1 MMQFNGFVNMELTL
15 TVVLKKE
22 SKMVKYKAVNQKD
35 IEKVRE
41 LFTTGKF
48 STTRIATLLNRG
60 WSTVQSIID
69 SDFSLTGYKELT
81 RSLRAERKSEKN
93 NLTFRPFNAKKSP
106 GPVKIADIPVKA
118 EKDTNT
124 FSSMND
130 VLEHM
135 WNLQQDNAKEAIKVQ
150 TDDSSRTE
158 AIHKIRDGL
167 QKISEGL
174 GKLL

>member
-1 MMQFNGFVNMELTL
+1 MIPDSSPLMGPCSQCGSSDALATYPDHSWCFSCETFNFVGNEMQTEP
-15 TVVLKKE
+15 
-22 SKMVKYKAVNQKD
+22 
-35 IEKVRE
+35 KVIPM
-41 LFTTGKF
+41 K
-48 STTRIATLLNRG
+48 SRIKR
-60 WSTVQSIID
+60 
-69 SDFSLTGYKELT
+69 
-81 RSLRAERKSEKN
+81 
-93 NLTFRPFNAKKSP
+93 TF
-106 GPVKIADIPVKA
+106 KIADIPVKA